1 MKKMN
6 INGFFE
12 EIQKIG
18 YIIEEHH
25 EDPSVITLLFD
36 RSGFCLNYPL
46 YMNRN
51 KIVYIIS
58 LFLQEDICLTRQ
70 FKTVNILDVDFS
82 FEKVIKDL
90 TDLMAEYKQ
99 LQIKRRKDQLEAD
112 FM

>member
-18 YIIEEHH
+18 YIIEQH
-25 EDPSVITLLFD
+25 EDTSEITLLFD
-36 RSGFCLNYPL
+36 RSEFCFQYPL
-46 YMNRN
+46 YMIGN
-51 KIVYIIS
+51 KIIYIIS
-58 LFLQEDICLTRQ
+58 LFLQEDKCLTRQ
-70 FKTVNILDVDFS
+70 FKTVNILDVNFS
-82 FEKVIKDL
+82 YEELLKDL

-99 LQIKRRKDQLEAD
+99 LQIKRRKNQLEAD